1 MKVNNYLKINMK
13 RIYLFMA
20 LIVAGAVATVQK
32 AEAQAQTQ
40 TQTQTQTVEKSIAE
54 QQYFKYIIVSITG
67 NIKSEGIKVD
77 VDDGQNVDR
86 LRDKDGK
93 KMTFKTPAA
102 VLMYFISEGW
112 EMYVSGSS
120 TSGSSASGFG
130 SVTTAPY
137 WIMRK
142 PCTKEEFD
150 AAVKRG
156 IK

>member
-1 MKVNNYLKINMK
+1 MK
-13 RIYLFMA
+13 RIFLFMS
-20 LIVAGAVATVQK
+20 LMVVTVVATAQK
-32 AEAQAQTQ
+32 ADVKMQAQVQ
-40 TQTQTQTVEKSIAE
+40 AQMQTQTVGQSIAE

>member
-1 MKVNNYLKINMK
+1 MK

-20 LIVAGAVATVQK
+20 LMFAGVVATAQK

-40 TQTQTQTVEKSIAE
+40 TQEQTVEQSIAE

-156 IK
+156 VK

>member
-1 MKVNNYLKINMK
+1 MK

-20 LIVAGAVATVQK
+20 LMFAGVVATAQK

-40 TQTQTQTVEKSIAE
+40 TQEQTVGQSIAE

-156 IK
+156 VK

>member
-1 MKVNNYLKINMK
+1 MK
-13 RIYLFMA
+13 RIFLFMA
-20 LIVAGAVATVQK
+20 LMVAAVMATAQK
-32 AEAQAQTQ
+32 AEAQ
-40 TQTQTQTVEKSIAE
+40 TQTVQQSVAE
-54 QQYFKYIIVSITG
+54 QQYYKYVIVSITG

-77 VDDGQNVDR
+77 VDNGQSVDR
-86 LRDKDGK
+86 LKDKDGK

-102 VLMYFISEGW
+102 VLMYFLSEGW

-120 TSGSSASGFG
+120 TSGGSASGYG
-130 SVTTAPY
+130 SVSTAPY

-150 AAVKRG
+150 TAVKTG

>member
-1 MKVNNYLKINMK
+1 MK

-20 LIVAGAVATVQK
+20 LMFAAVVATAQK

-40 TQTQTQTVEKSIAE
+40 TQAQTVEQSIAE

>member
-20 LIVAGAVATVQK
+20 LMFAAVVATVQK
-32 AEAQAQTQ
+32 AEAQTQ
-40 TQTQTQTVEKSIAE
+40 NVEQAIAE
-54 QQYFKYIIVSITG
+54 QQYYKYIIVSITG

-156 IK
+156 VK

>member
-1 MKVNNYLKINMK
+1 MK
-13 RIYLFMA
+13 RIFLFMA
-20 LIVAGAVATVQK
+20 LMLAAVVATAQK

-40 TQTQTQTVEKSIAE
+40 TQEQTVEQSIAE

-142 PCTKEEFD
+142 PCAKEEFD

>member
-1 MKVNNYLKINMK
+1 MINKSIFMK
-13 RIYLFMA
+13 RIFLFMS
-20 LIVAGAVATVQK
+20 LMVVTVVATAQK

-40 TQTQTQTVEKSIAE
+40 TQAQTVEQSIAE

-77 VDDGQNVDR
+77 IDDGQNVDR

-142 PCTKEEFD
+142 PCTKEEFE

>member
-1 MKVNNYLKINMK
+1 MKCIFL
-13 RIYLFMA
+13 LLA
-20 LIVAGAVATVQK
+20 LMFAGVVATAQK
-32 AEAQAQTQ
+32 AEAQAQAQ
-40 TQTQTQTVEKSIAE
+40 TQGQIVGQSIAD

-142 PCTKEEFD
+142 PCTKEEFE

>member
-1 MKVNNYLKINMK
+1 MINKSIFMK
-13 RIYLFMA
+13 RIFLFMS
-20 LIVAGAVATVQK
+20 LMVVTVVATAQK

-40 TQTQTQTVEKSIAE
+40 TQAQTVEQSIAE

-77 VDDGQNVDR
+77 IDDGQNVDR

>member
-1 MKVNNYLKINMK
+1 
-13 RIYLFMA
+13 MA
-20 LIVAGAVATVQK
+20 LMVAAVMATAQK
-32 AEAQAQTQ
+32 AEAQ
-40 TQTQTQTVEKSIAE
+40 TQTVQQSVAE
-54 QQYFKYIIVSITG
+54 QQYYKYIIVSITG

-77 VDDGQNVDR
+77 VDNGQSVDR
-86 LRDKDGK
+86 LKDKDGK

-102 VLMYFISEGW
+102 VLMYFLSEGW

-120 TSGSSASGFG
+120 TSGGSASGYG
-130 SVTTAPY
+130 SVSTAPY

-150 AAVKRG
+150 TAVKTG

>member
-1 MKVNNYLKINMK
+1 MK
-13 RIYLFMA
+13 RIFLFMA
-20 LIVAGAVATVQK
+20 LMVAAVVATAQK
-32 AEAQAQTQ
+32 AEAQ
-40 TQTQTQTVEKSIAE
+40 TQTVQQSVAE
-54 QQYFKYIIVSITG
+54 QQYYKYIIVSITG

-77 VDDGQNVDR
+77 VDNGQSVDR
-86 LRDKDGK
+86 LKDKDGK

-102 VLMYFISEGW
+102 VLMYFLSEGW

-120 TSGSSASGFG
+120 TSGGSASGYG
-130 SVTTAPY
+130 SVSTAPY

-150 AAVKRG
+150 TAVKTG

>member
-1 MKVNNYLKINMK
+1 MK
-13 RIYLFMA
+13 RIFLFMA
-20 LIVAGAVATVQK
+20 LMVAAVMATAQK
-32 AEAQAQTQ
+32 AEAQ
-40 TQTQTQTVEKSIAE
+40 TQTVQQSVAE
-54 QQYFKYIIVSITG
+54 QQYYKYIIVSITG

-77 VDDGQNVDR
+77 VDNGQSVDR
-86 LRDKDGK
+86 LKDKDGK

-102 VLMYFISEGW
+102 VLMYFLSEGW

-120 TSGSSASGFG
+120 TSGGSASGYG
-130 SVTTAPY
+130 SVSTAPY

-150 AAVKRG
+150 TAVKTG

>member
-1 MKVNNYLKINMK
+1 MINKSIFMK

-20 LIVAGAVATVQK
+20 LMVSAVVAMAQK

-40 TQTQTQTVEKSIAE
+40 TQEQTVEQSIAE
-54 QQYFKYIIVSITG
+54 QQYYKYIIVSITG

>member
-1 MKVNNYLKINMK
+1 MSLMV
-13 RIYLFMA
+13 
-20 LIVAGAVATVQK
+20 VTVVATAQK
-32 AEAQAQTQ
+32 AEAQAQIQ
-40 TQTQTQTVEKSIAE
+40 TQAQIVGQSIAE

>member
-1 MKVNNYLKINMK
+1 MK
-13 RIYLFMA
+13 RIFLFMVLMLA
-20 LIVAGAVATVQK
+20 AVVATAQK
-32 AEAQAQTQ
+32 AEAQTQ
-40 TQTQTQTVEKSIAE
+40 TIEQSVAE
-54 QQYFKYIIVSITG
+54 QQYYKYIIVSITG

-77 VDDGQNVDR
+77 VDNGQSVDR
-86 LRDKDGK
+86 LKDKDGK

-102 VLMYFISEGW
+102 VLMYFLSEGW

-120 TSGSSASGFG
+120 TSGGSASGYG
-130 SVTTAPY
+130 SVSTAPY

-150 AAVKRG
+150 TAVKTG

>member
-1 MKVNNYLKINMK
+1 MK
-13 RIYLFMA
+13 RIFLFMA
-20 LIVAGAVATVQK
+20 LMLAAVVAMAQK
-32 AEAQAQTQ
+32 AEAQ
-40 TQTQTQTVEKSIAE
+40 TQTVQQSVAE
-54 QQYFKYIIVSITG
+54 QQYYKYIIVSITG

-77 VDDGQNVDR
+77 VDNGQSVDR
-86 LRDKDGK
+86 LKDKEGK

-102 VLMYFISEGW
+102 VLMYFLSEGW

-120 TSGSSASGFG
+120 TSGGSASGYG
-130 SVTTAPY
+130 SVSTAPY

-150 AAVKRG
+150 TAVKTG

>member
-13 RIYLFMA
+13 RIFLFMV
-20 LIVAGAVATVQK
+20 LIVAPVVAMAQK
-32 AEAQAQTQ
+32 AETQAQTQ
-40 TQTQTQTVEKSIAE
+40 TQTVGQSIAE

>member
-1 MKVNNYLKINMK
+1 MK

-20 LIVAGAVATVQK
+20 LMVAAVVATVQK
-32 AEAQAQTQ
+32 AEAQTK
-40 TQTQTQTVEKSIAE
+40 TQTVEQSIAE
-54 QQYFKYIIVSITG
+54 QQYYKYIIVSITG
-67 NIKSEGIKVD
+67 NIKSEGVKVD
-77 VDDGQNVDR
+77 LDDGQSVDKVK
-86 LRDKDGK
+86 DKDGK

-112 EMYVSGSS
+112 EIYVNGASM
-120 TSGSSASGFG
+120 SGSSAGGTG
-130 SVTTAPY
+130 SVSTAPY

>member
-1 MKVNNYLKINMK
+1 MK
-13 RIYLFMA
+13 RILLLLA
-20 LIVAGAVATVQK
+20 LMFAGVVATAQK

-40 TQTQTQTVEKSIAE
+40 TQAQTVEQSIAE

-93 KMTFKTPAA
+93 KVTFKTPAA

-112 EMYVSGSS
+112 EIYVNGASM
-120 TSGSSASGFG
+120 SGSSAGGYG
-130 SVTTAPY
+130 SVSTAPY

-150 AAVKRG
+150 AAVKCG
-156 IK
+156 VK

>member
-1 MKVNNYLKINMK
+1 MK
-13 RIYLFMA
+13 RIFLFMA
-20 LIVAGAVATVQK
+20 LMLAAVVAMAQK
-32 AEAQAQTQ
+32 AEAQ
-40 TQTQTQTVEKSIAE
+40 TQTVQQSVAE
-54 QQYFKYIIVSITG
+54 QQYYKYIIVSITG

-77 VDDGQNVDR
+77 VDNGQSVDR
-86 LRDKDGK
+86 LKDKDGK

-102 VLMYFISEGW
+102 VLMYFLSEGW

-120 TSGSSASGFG
+120 TSGGSASGYG
-130 SVTTAPY
+130 SVSTAPY

-150 AAVKRG
+150 TTVKTG

>member
-1 MKVNNYLKINMK
+1 
-13 RIYLFMA
+13 MA
-20 LIVAGAVATVQK
+20 LIVAGAVATAQK
-32 AEAQAQTQ
+32 AEA
-40 TQTQTQTVEKSIAE
+40 QTQTQTVEQSIAE
-54 QQYFKYIIVSITG
+54 QQYYKYIIVSITG
-67 NIKSEGIKVD
+67 NIKSEGVKVD
-77 VDDGQNVDR
+77 LDDGQSVDKVK
-86 LRDKDGK
+86 DKDGK
-93 KMTFKTPAA
+93 KVIFKTPAA

-156 IK
+156 VK